1 MEVLVNIIIRF
12 LSQLIGR
19 WISFTALKVLIQ
31 EVALRYK
38 TVILSA
44 IGTFLYD
51 LLKWI
56 VDNITSEDV
65 RHPQAALSRFL
76 LEELGLQIDEFSKEG
91 MKKAAGQ
98 LLADKVNLRYG
109 TAFKAFYPPEN
120 IIEQIKSQLQ
130 LEIIEALSD
139 GI

>member
-1 MEVLVNIIIRF
+1 MKFLVQIIINF
-12 LSQLIGR
+12 LSQLVGR

-31 EVALRYK
+31 EIAIQYK
-38 TVILSA
+38 ATILTA
-44 IGTFLYD
+44 VGNFLYD
-51 LLKWI
+51 ILKWI
-56 VDNITSEDV
+56 VNNIGSEDV
-65 RHPQAALSRFL
+65 KHPQAALARFL

-109 TAFKAFYPPEN
+109 TAFTAFYPPEN

-130 LEIIEALSD
+130 IEIIEALSD